1 LSFGAGTLLLV
12 PPTTNRQGGHLRRIV
27 FLVAAVTMGVV
38 SYAGVQLG
46 TFLYA
51 EDQLQRADAI
61 CVLAGTR
68 MERPLEA
75 ADLYLKGWAPRVIL
89 TEEVPDPGIA
99 ALEQRGMELPTNAQ
113 TARDVMIRL
122 GVPATAIEIL
132 SEIHNS
138 TAHEADTF
146 RQVCV
151 SRKWKRIIVVTS
163 KFHTRR
169 GGFAVRRALKGSGVE
184 VLMRGSTYDRA
195 DPHHWWRT
203 RSDVRWAAS
212 ESQKLL
218 AYALGL
224 GM

>member
-1 LSFGAGTLLLV
+1 M
-12 PPTTNRQGGHLRRIV
+12 PPSTNRPAGHLRRIII
-27 FLVAAVTMGVV
+27 LVAVVTAAAV

-51 EDQLQRADAI
+51 EDQLRRADAI

-75 ADLYLKGWAPRVIL
+75 ADLYLKGWAPRIIL
-89 TEEVPDPGIA
+89 TEEVPDSGIA
-99 ALEQRGMELPTNAQ
+99 ELEKRGMELPTNAQ
-113 TARDVMIRL
+113 NAREVMIRL
-122 GVPATAIEIL
+122 GVPPPAIEIVAD
-132 SEIHNS
+132 IHDS

-146 RQVCV
+146 RQVSV

-184 VLMRGSTYDRA
+184 VVMRGSTYDRA

-203 RSDVRWAAS
+203 RADVRWAAS